1 MGELFRQA
9 GTETLE
15 LTVVEKIWDYLLELI
30 ALIADIFE
38 IDMEEILN
46 KIADDNQSIAKI
58 IKMKAALNAA

>member
-1 MGELFRQA
+1 VKFN
-9 GTETLE
+9 
-15 LTVVEKIWDYLLELI
+15 LTVVEKIWGYLLELI

-46 KIADDNQSIAKI
+46 KIADGNQSITKI

>member
-1 MGELFRQA
+1 MGELFKQA

-15 LTVVEKIWDYLLELI
+15 LTVVEKIWGYLLELI
-30 ALIADIFE
+30 AFIDDIFE

-46 KIADDNQSIAKI
+46 KIADDNQSITKL